1 MKTNWNVFS
10 YQARLLAVLCIIT
23 RALLCSYVF
32 FIQLLS
38 GLQQRDTHSFQL
50 CKLENGCF
58 HASWENVICCHGVR
72 NNSHCFR
79 KLGNVAILFGHIS
92 AFISVHS
99 GAIRAESHRGV
110 GQLGFAHFQGRE
122 SELPAGFIRNS
133 CHLQHLYKHMLK
145 SCFNTGEMLLETFY
159 SSVFT
164 CERANRPCDVNLL
177 LLNIW

>member
-1 MKTNWNVFS
+1 MFFLFSCFLACSSVILTAFSSANWKTDVFMPVEKMLS
-10 YQARLLAVLCIIT
+10 VVMVFGITLTVLG
-23 RALLCSYVF
+23 S
-32 FIQLLS
+32 
-38 GLQQRDTHSFQL
+38 
-50 CKLENGCF
+50 LEMWLYF
-58 HASWENVICCHGVR
+58 
-72 NNSHCFR
+72 
-79 KLGNVAILFGHIS
+79 FGHIS

-177 LLNIW
+177 LLNI